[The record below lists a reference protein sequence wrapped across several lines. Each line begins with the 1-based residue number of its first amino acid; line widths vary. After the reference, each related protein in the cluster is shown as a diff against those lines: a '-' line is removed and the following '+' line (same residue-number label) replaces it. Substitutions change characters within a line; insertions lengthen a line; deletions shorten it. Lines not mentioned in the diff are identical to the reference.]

1 MTSEARANVPAWW
14 AEGRL
19 LENCNC
25 TTVCPGHVHF
35 SQACTHERCKGFW
48 IVRFHGGE
56 LEGVDLAGVDAV
68 VAYDSPQ
75 HMIAGDWTEVIVVS
89 DGASEAQRTAV
100 DRILSGAVGGPW
112 QVLDRFVG
120 RRLPTRSADIRV
132 EEESRSKRIEV
143 EGILDST
150 LEAIR
155 GRDRERFVTF
165 ENMFNQVHAP
175 SQVIARGTSRYDDG
189 TISVTTDGTHGLWSD
204 FRWEVSGD

>member
-1 MTSEARANVPAWW
+1 MTSEERANVPAWW

-48 IVRFHGGE
+48 IVRFHSGE

-75 HMIAGDWTEVIVVS
+75 HMIAGDWTEAIVVS

-132 EEESRSKRIEV
+132 EEEPRSKRIEV
-143 EGILDST
+143 EGILESS
-150 LEAIR
+150 LEAIK

-189 TISVTTDGTHGLWSD
+189 TIAVTTDGTHGLWSD